1 MGKTFPVP
9 LKIFYLA
16 APYRGK
22 TINETRENIR
32 YAESVAAKL
41 RAQGYYVFCP
51 HMNTAFFDGIAD
63 DQVFLDAGIEF
74 LNRCDAIEFLN
85 RCDALVLAGK
95 WMDSV
100 GCCAELRAA
109 EERHMPVYQWDDD
122 EEKLVPFRIPREAE
136 DE

>member
-1 MGKTFPVP
+1 MEKTFPVP

-41 RAQGYYVFCP
+41 WAQGYYVFCP

-74 LNRCDAIEFLN
+74 LNRCDA
-85 RCDALVLAGK
+85 LVLAGN

-109 EERHMPVYQWDDD
+109 EERHMPVYLWDDD
-122 EEKLVPFRIPREAE
+122 EEKLVPFRIPREVE